1 MCPSPIRESLR
12 SFVAAVRSSRPGKWG
27 GHRDEL
33 PASHSITSS
42 ARASSVGGI
51 PPVRAHP
58 PVGGIGYRPLNR

>member
-51 PPVRAHP
+51 PPCGRIRRWGASVTGP
-58 PVGGIGYRPLNR
+58 